1 MKGSVKRFVA
11 VFASLA
17 LTFFSATPA
26 FAATNVP
33 ESINSHSP
41 SSTAATLS
49 PSTIQKLTPYISTKS
64 DGSLYIQKSANQV
77 GVTATEYEQAQK
89 SLLSSNLMIKK
100 GFLTA
105 DHSGNISIT
114 PKYTQTVSANINK
127 ASIAQ
132 KNNLSLYTV
141 KQSPLKSHCII
152 QNNTLTLRTA
162 YSGVNK
168 VVWTWYGCDL
178 YLNNETASK
187 VAAGIGIGSAISAL
201 IPDVSVSKVV
211 TVALAVAGGVIGF
224 NNASGRGVI
233 IKLLIAPSFNG
244 PFPTVSPIW
253 ISSQ

>member
-1 MKGSVKRFVA
+1 
-11 VFASLA
+11 LA

-33 ESINSHSP
+33 ESINLHSP

-49 PSTIQKLTPYISTKS
+49 PYTIQKLTPYISTKS

-114 PKYTQTVSANINK
+114 PKYTQTVNANINK

-187 VAAGIGIGSAISAL
+187 VSSGINIAGTLSVL
-201 IPDVSVSKVV
+201 IPEPVVSKVLAI
-211 TVALAVAGGVIGF
+211 ALSAAGNIIAF
-224 NNASGRGVI
+224 NNTNGRGVI
-233 IKLLIAPSFNG
+233 IKILIAPPLYGSSL
-244 PFPTVSPIW
+244 PTVSPIW